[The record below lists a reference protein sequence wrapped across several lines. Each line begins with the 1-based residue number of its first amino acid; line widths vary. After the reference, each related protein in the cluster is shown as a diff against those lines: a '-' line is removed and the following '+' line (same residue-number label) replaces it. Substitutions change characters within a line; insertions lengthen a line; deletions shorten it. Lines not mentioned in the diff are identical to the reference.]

1 MLYIILSI
9 FFQQCEASPHS
20 HLSVIC
26 LLKSRDGSIQQQNP
40 LSTSIHTNRFKNALN
55 QDQLCYNYLF
65 ITSPP
70 KQRRT
75 ELYPNHQNPST
86 SICKNIYN
94 KISPDCF
101 SWVFFINTPTPFP
114 ASHNNA
120 ENNIVLRPSEKG
132 FRRPLRLFQYAMR
145 SQTRIHRT
153 AYAHRHI
160 MGNSKEL

>member
-26 LLKSRDGSIQQQNP
+26 LLKSRDDSIQQQIP
-40 LSTSIHTNRFKNALN
+40 LSTSIHTNRFKNASN

-75 ELYPNHQNPST
+75 ELYPTHQKPST
-86 SICKNIYN
+86 TICKNITN

-132 FRRPLRLFQYAMR
+132 F
-145 SQTRIHRT
+145 QTAFCIRF
-153 AYAHRHI
+153 AF
-160 MGNSKEL
+160 GL

>member
-1 MLYIILSI
+1 MYYIFLSI

-26 LLKSRDGSIQQQNP
+26 LLKSRDDSIQQQIP
-40 LSTSIHTNRFKNALN
+40 LSTSIHTNRFENASN

-75 ELYPNHQNPST
+75 ELYPTHQKPST
-86 SICKNIYN
+86 TICKNITN

-101 SWVFFINTPTPFP
+101 SWVFFIN
-114 ASHNNA
+114 S
-120 ENNIVLRPSEKG
+120 
-132 FRRPLRLFQYAMR
+132 PLHFLPVKTMQ
-145 SQTRIHRT
+145 RT
-153 AYAHRHI
+153 ISY
-160 MGNSKEL
+160 